1 MVYEGRAGASEG
13 RVFERKKVLLTFF
26 CTNVSSVTHLVVKR
40 KRFLQ
45 EEEESES
52 SKTIFRGQK

>member
-1 MVYEGRAGASEG
+1 MGYERRASASKG
-13 RVFERKKVLLTFF
+13 RVFERKKSAFDLFLHK
-26 CTNVSSVTHLVVKR
+26 CVKCHSFGGKG

-52 SKTIFRGQK
+52 SKTIFRGQM

>member
-1 MVYEGRAGASEG
+1 MVYERRAQV
-13 RVFERKKVLLTFF
+13 RVECLREKKVLLTFF

-52 SKTIFRGQK
+52 SKTIFRGQM